1 LTGSSSKD
9 PRYERWRRQT
19 FGITWLVYAS
29 YYLTRQSFSVAKKAL
44 GSAPISLGRQE
55 LGLVD
60 SAYQITYSLGQFV
73 FGPLVDRY
81 GARRILLGGMLLS
94 VLAAIGSGSSTVL
107 AGFLIFAVIQG
118 VAQSTGWTANSKVM
132 SNWFSLRERGR
143 VIGLWCTHYTAGAA
157 FATPFAGWLMARFGH
172 LSPGSDQPIP
182 FWPAA
187 FWGPAAV
194 LAIVAA
200 LMWILL
206 RNRPE
211 DVGLPPI
218 EQYHGEPQSLIS
230 EEELVEPVAEGSW
243 RLIGEVLTTRSVW
256 MLALAY
262 FPVKL
267 VRYSLYFWGPLMVN
281 ERLGTD
287 EFTSGL
293 TTACMPLGGMIGVIA
308 TGYMSDKWFKNR
320 RAPVTILSL
329 LATAG
334 TMTLA
339 LLPANNIWVMV
350 AFFFLVGMFLYGPD
364 SILSATAAID
374 FGTKRGAGAATG
386 FINGVGSFGGV
397 LGGYLPSVMTSKT
410 DWSGFIAISVAGL
423 IVSAALLTPL
433 WRAVPPTRNG
443 K

>member
-1 LTGSSSKD
+1 
-9 PRYERWRRQT
+9 
-19 FGITWLVYAS
+19 
-29 YYLTRQSFSVAKKAL
+29 
-44 GSAPISLGRQE
+44 
-55 LGLVD
+55 
-60 SAYQITYSLGQFV
+60 
-73 FGPLVDRY
+73 
-81 GARRILLGGMLLS
+81 
-94 VLAAIGSGSSTVL
+94 
-107 AGFLIFAVIQG
+107 
-118 VAQSTGWTANSKVM
+118 
-132 SNWFSLRERGR
+132 
-143 VIGLWCTHYTAGAA
+143 
-157 FATPFAGWLMARFGH
+157 
-172 LSPGSDQPIP
+172 
-182 FWPAA
+182 
-187 FWGPAAV
+187 
-194 LAIVAA
+194 
-200 LMWILL
+200 MWIFL

-230 EEELVEPVAEGSW
+230 EDEVVDPAPEGSW
-243 RLIGEVLTTRSVW
+243 RLIGEVLTTPTVW

-329 LATAG
+329 LATAA
-334 TMTLA
+334 TMMLA
-339 LLPANNIWVMV
+339 LLHTNNIWVMV
-350 AFFFLVGMFLYGPD
+350 AFFFLVGLFLYGPD

-374 FGTKRGAGAATG
+374 FGTKRGAGASTG
-386 FINGVGSFGGV
+386 FINGIGSFGGV
-397 LGGYLPSVMTSKT
+397 LGGYLPGVMTSKT
-410 DWSGFIAISVAGL
+410 DWSAFITISVAGL

-433 WRAVPPTRNG
+433 WRAVPPTRHG